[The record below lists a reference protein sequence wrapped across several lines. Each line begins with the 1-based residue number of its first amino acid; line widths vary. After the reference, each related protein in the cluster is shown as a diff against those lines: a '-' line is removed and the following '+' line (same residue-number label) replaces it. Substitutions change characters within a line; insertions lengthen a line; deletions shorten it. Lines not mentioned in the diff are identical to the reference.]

1 MNTDYVANYFT
12 MPPDTFKNNVNM
24 SPTKATTTTTAGAA
38 AA

>member
-24 SPTKATTTTTAGAA
+24 SPTKAAA
-38 AA
+38 A